1 MRIVGRIAGNAWLA
15 AAAALAAVPLLLGVP
30 RGGAA
35 AAAPPATLALSAC
48 RLEHPL
54 ELSSEAARCGV
65 LEVPE
70 DRDARDGAKIG
81 LRVAV
86 VPALN
91 RNSRA
96 APLFLLAG
104 GPGQSAVDLYTSLA
118 AAFARVN
125 RDHSIVMVDQ
135 RGTGRSSPLRC
146 DYPDDWDT
154 SEEIARIRAATS
166 ACLAKYGP
174 RVRHYT
180 TRNAVRD
187 LDEVRRALGFASID
201 LYGSSYGTRVA
212 EEYMRRYP
220 EAVHAVIL
228 DGVVDPQSALGPDT
242 PIDGERALEHI
253 LARCQELRSCAEAYP
268 QLPQE
273 LATLR
278 QRFGP
283 ELVPVTLPDPST
295 GAQVT
300 VPFNRS
306 LLGAALR
313 FLSYSGA
320 EAALLPALIHAAA
333 GGNLAPLAAQ
343 ALMMGRQIGDQ
354 LAIGMQNSVICSEDF
369 PHFKALTEAERLA
382 LEKTYQGV
390 AQLDALAAICAIW
403 PQGPVDADL
412 HAPLRSDIPTLLLS
426 GEDDP
431 VTPPEAA
438 ERAAQGLTR
447 HRAVLLA
454 GEGHG
459 QLATGCV
466 PKLMA
471 QFLDAEEPERIDLGC
486 LSTHVA
492 PAFFLSPTG
501 PAP

>member
-1 MRIVGRIAGNAWLA
+1 MRIVGRIAGNAGLA
-15 AAAALAAVPLLLGVP
+15 AAAAFAAVVLLSAP
-30 RGGAA
+30 RSSGAA
-35 AAAPPATLALSAC
+35 AAPTVTLTLSAC

-54 ELSSEAARCGV
+54 DLSSEAARCGV
-65 LEVPE
+65 LDVPE
-70 DRDARDGAKIG
+70 DRDAPEGAKIG

-91 RNSRA
+91 RSSKA

-104 GPGQSAVDLYTSLA
+104 GPGQSAVDLYTS
-118 AAFARVN
+118 FAGAYSRVN

-146 DYPDDWDT
+146 DYPDDWD
-154 SEEIARIRAATS
+154 SKDEIARIRAATL
-166 ACLAKYGP
+166 ACLAKFGP
-174 RVRHYT
+174 RVRNYT

-187 LDEVRRALGFASID
+187 LDEVRRALGFETID

-212 EEYMRRYP
+212 EDYMRRYP
-220 EAVHAVIL
+220 GAVHAVIL
-228 DGVVDPQSALGPDT
+228 DGVVDPERALGPDT
-242 PIDGERALEHI
+242 PVDGERALAHI
-253 LARCQELRSCAEAYP
+253 IARCQELRSCAQAYP
-268 QLPQE
+268 QLPEE
-273 LATLR
+273 LASLR
-278 QRFGP
+278 KRFGP
-283 ELVPVTLPDPST
+283 ETVPVTLADPST
-295 GAQVT
+295 GVQVT
-300 VPFNRS
+300 VPFNRGMF
-306 LLGAALR
+306 GAALR

-320 EAALLPALIHAAA
+320 EAALLPGLIHAAA
-333 GGNLAPLAAQ
+333 DGNLAPLAAQ
-343 ALMMGRQIGDQ
+343 ALMMGRQVGDQ
-354 LAIGMQNSVICSEDF
+354 LAIGMQNSVVCSEDF
-369 PHFKALTEAERLA
+369 PYFKVLTEAGREG

-403 PQGPVDADL
+403 PHGPVDADL
-412 HAPLRSDIPTLLLS
+412 HALLHSDIPTLLLS

-431 VTPPEAA
+431 VTPPAAA
-438 ERAAQGLTR
+438 ERAARGLTR
-447 HRAVLLA
+447 HRSLLLA

-471 QFLDAEEPERIDLGC
+471 QFLDAEEPERIDIGC

-492 PAFFLSPTG
+492 PAFFVSPTG